1 MKGLGQGKERGAVR
15 GWVEPRGMK
24 GFAEG
29 LRVVKSDVNFNGHGL
44 TAAL

>member
-1 MKGLGQGKERGAVR
+1 MR

-24 GFAEG
+24 GFAKG
-29 LRVVKSDVNFNGHGL
+29 LRVVKSDVKYNGYGL